1 MCLECRENIN
11 KSCPAL
17 QVFRQKGVIQ
27 IQLQASNDIADK
39 CIAVWY
45 VHLFKYSWRERRS
58 GVCVCVCGESVIYTS
73 NKFVSA
79 QRSTIPPSKLT
90 EP

>member
-58 GVCVCVCGESVIYTS
+58 GVCFCVCVFLCVWRERDLH
-73 NKFVSA
+73 
-79 QRSTIPPSKLT
+79 QQ
-90 EP
+90 